1 MGAGQD
7 RGRAVA
13 PTMPYRI
20 EWRPLARKA
29 FLALDKPVRERIGA
43 AVDKLA
49 NDPRPSGAKALKGMQ
64 GVLRIRVADD
74 YRVLYTIDD
83 DDLLVLIVQTGHRSK
98 IYGGH

>member
-1 MGAGQD
+1 
-7 RGRAVA
+7 
-13 PTMPYRI
+13 
-20 EWRPLARKA
+20 
-29 FLALDKPVRERIGA
+29 
-43 AVDKLA
+43 
-49 NDPRPSGAKALKGMQ
+49 MQ

>member
-1 MGAGQD
+1 
-7 RGRAVA
+7 
-13 PTMPYRI
+13 MPYRI

-29 FLALDKPVRERIGA
+29 FLALDKPARERIGA

-49 NDPRPSGAKALKGMQ
+49 NDPRPSGVTALKGMQ

-83 DDLLVLIVQTGHRSK
+83 DDLLVLIVQAGHRSK